1 MHENDMKVIDNA
13 KNGNKDAMT
22 KLIED
27 NNGLIWSI
35 VRRFNGRGYD
45 IEDLYQIGT
54 IGFIKAIQRFDTSFE
69 VRLSTYAVPYILG
82 EIKRYIR
89 DDGPIKVSRSIKEL
103 NVKILELQREFLHKY
118 GRDISLEEISKE
130 LKISKEE
137 IAMALDSARPVD
149 SIEDAKY
156 KDNKTDKTVSILEQ
170 ISTGKDEE
178 TEITNRITIKNL
190 INELKSLPIN
200 INSIINKEVY
210 KEITNDIY
218 KENDIFFI
226 GRNVDYALCMEGS
239 LKLKEIS
246 YIHSEAYA
254 AGELKHGTISLI
266 DNNTPVFAIVTK
278 DSIKEKT
285 ISNIKEVKSR
295 GAKVILVTNDINID
309 KEIYDVLIE
318 IPKTSDLLQS
328 MLTIV
333 PLQVLSYEIAKLRG
347 CDIDKPKN
355 LAKSVTVE

>member
-190 INELKSLPIN
+190 INELN
-200 INSIINKEVY
+200 DNE
-210 KEITNDIY
+210 KEIILLRYY
-218 KENDIFFI
+218 KQ
-226 GRNVDYALCMEGS
+226 
-239 LKLKEIS
+239 
-246 YIHSEAYA
+246 
-254 AGELKHGTISLI
+254 
-266 DNNTPVFAIVTK
+266 NTQMQV
-278 DSIKEKT
+278 
-285 ISNIKEVKSR
+285 SNILGSTQVQVSR
-295 GAKVILVTNDINID
+295 IERKVLD
-309 KEIYDVLIE
+309 KM
-318 IPKTSDLLQS
+318 KKR
-328 MLTIV
+328 
-333 PLQVLSYEIAKLRG
+333 LSG
-347 CDIDKPKN
+347 
-355 LAKSVTVE
+355 

>member
-190 INELKSLPIN
+190 INELN
-200 INSIINKEVY
+200 DNE
-210 KEITNDIY
+210 KEIILLRYY
-218 KENDIFFI
+218 KQ
-226 GRNVDYALCMEGS
+226 
-239 LKLKEIS
+239 
-246 YIHSEAYA
+246 
-254 AGELKHGTISLI
+254 
-266 DNNTPVFAIVTK
+266 
-278 DSIKEKT
+278 KT
-285 ISNIKEVKSR
+285 QMQVSK
-295 GAKVILVTNDINID
+295 ILVITQVQVSRIERKVLD
-309 KEIYDVLIE
+309 KM
-318 IPKTSDLLQS
+318 KKR
-328 MLTIV
+328 
-333 PLQVLSYEIAKLRG
+333 LSG
-347 CDIDKPKN
+347 
-355 LAKSVTVE
+355 